1 MDEDNVPE
9 LTVDLYVED
18 EEEQE
23 RDEVV
28 DDEVEIDYVH
38 LNIM

>member
-1 MDEDNVPE
+1 MDEDDVPE
-9 LTVDLYVED
+9 LAVDLYVED